1 MLEGAKLVLNH
12 LQLGNLGFCIEKTM
26 FFVDG
31 FAKKLFLFFL
41 CTLLFCVELRLI
53 SKSLY
58 FVLFWKHFFCF
69 YGRDCFL
76 CFSRE
81 FVGWWSTRTTE

>member
-1 MLEGAKLVLNH
+1 
-12 LQLGNLGFCIEKTM
+12 M

-31 FAKKLFLFFL
+31 FAEKRFLNAFL
-41 CTLLFCVELRLI
+41 CSLLFCVELRLI

-69 YGRDCFL
+69 YGCD
-76 CFSRE
+76 
-81 FVGWWSTRTTE
+81 

>member
-1 MLEGAKLVLNH
+1 MDQLCENDGPMRHNKVPDVPCLTHDRKCKRKLTDLNEA
-12 LQLGNLGFCIEKTM
+12 EKA
-26 FFVDG
+26 G
-31 FAKKLFLFFL
+31 
-41 CTLLFCVELRLI
+41 
-53 SKSLY
+53 KSLY

-81 FVGWWSTRTTE
+81 KFVGWWM

>member
-1 MLEGAKLVLNH
+1 
-12 LQLGNLGFCIEKTM
+12 M

-31 FAKKLFLFFL
+31 FAEKRFSMFFGV
-41 CTLLFCVELRLI
+41 LLFCVELRLI

-81 FVGWWSTRTTE
+81 KFVGWWSTRTTE

>member
-1 MLEGAKLVLNH
+1 
-12 LQLGNLGFCIEKTM
+12 M

-31 FAKKLFLFFL
+31 FAEKRFFNVFL

-58 FVLFWKHFFCF
+58 FVLFWKHFSVFMGAIVF
-69 YGRDCFL
+69 YVLVVNNLWGGGPPVRQSSTL
-76 CFSRE
+76 HTETRKHA
-81 FVGWWSTRTTE
+81 TRTRSRI